1 MPFPHTVEK
10 HSLSFIGFLDGQ
22 ENHEAFKLCD
32 AEVEERN
39 FLLVNQGF
47 FILNFIWCCS
57 IDSED
62 PWHRSNS
69 SITEYQE
76 LVGDF

>member
-47 FILNFIWCCS
+47 FY
-57 IDSED
+57 
-62 PWHRSNS
+62 
-69 SITEYQE
+69 T
-76 LVGDF
+76 